1 MDKEKDD
8 IEREELVKGGQH
20 KKTFVGHIKATTV
33 DSEKHTVEVV
43 MSDETLD
50 RYDEVVSVDGWDLR
64 DYRKHPV
71 LLSSHSYHGLLSQ
84 IGKAQSIKVIDG
96 ELVAKL
102 QYFVD
107 EGNPEA
113 DWAWKLI
120 EKGIA
125 AYSVGFSVDEWIRP
139 GDDEY
144 PELLDKWQ
152 AAKTGRKK
160 KAPRV
165 FFTKQSLLENSQV
178 LVPANPSGLMKGLE
192 SKDDAVRDIST
203 RIKSCVDAG
212 EFAESD
218 TEKIDFSTNI
228 SLSFESIAKLLDDTS
243 KEVGEMLEGAKT
255 VEEMAALSLENEEN
269 STDLGV
275 EGELVVKDADD
286 VVVYMVISDVE
297 KTSEE
302 IAATYAEIVEK
313 DGDLDDSSVV
323 APVVEIELCIPDAE
337 RVFLDLKEELL
348 TEEEDESIIRFLGA
362 EGVEIKTVV
371 PFRKFPLMDE
381 NTDWSGAAA
390 RGRVAAWAGYDG
402 DDKAT
407 IDWSKYSRGFTWFD
421 SEKREDFG
429 SYKLPHHD
437 VSGGALKTVWHGVS
451 AAMAALLGARGGI
464 ALPDSDRKGVYNHL
478 KRHYAEFDKPAPEF
492 KDYDSED
499 DIIKACGFEEEPVVE
514 LSKTELVIKGL
525 LDEITALRMA
535 VTSLTDKVELLEDD
549 SAEEVIVVEEK
560 KDAIEAILGAV
571 HDTTK
576 GLSKKADEKGV
587 LDAVNSLTSGLSK
600 TED

>member
-50 RYDEVVSVDGWDLR
+50 RYDEVVCVDGWDLR

-84 IGKAQSIKVIDG
+84 IGKALWIKVIDG

-102 QYFVD
+102 QYFVG

-125 AYSVGFSVDEWIRP
+125 AYSVGFSVDEWTRP

-192 SKDDAVRDIST
+192 SKDDVVRDMST
-203 RIKSCVDAG
+203 RIKSFVDAG
-212 EFAESD
+212 DFAESD
-218 TEKIDFSTNI
+218 TEKIDFTTNI
-228 SLSFESIAKLLDDTS
+228 SLSFDSIAKLLEDTS

-255 VEEMAALSLENEEN
+255 VEEMVALSLENEEN
-269 STDLGV
+269 STDLEI
-275 EGELVVKDADD
+275 EGALEVKDA
-286 VVVYMVISDVE
+286 
-297 KTSEE
+297 EE
-302 IAATYAEIVEK
+302 GATVAVLNEGEEGSPPAAVEK
-313 DGDLDDSSVV
+313 DSFSSVEDLD
-323 APVVEIELCIPDAE
+323 ALFECPVVLSEDASGE
-337 RVFLDLKEELL
+337 EVHFLDKE
-348 TEEEDESIIRFLGA
+348 D
-362 EGVEIKTVV
+362 GVAIKTVV

-402 DDKAT
+402 DDKST

-437 VSGGALKTVWHGVS
+437 VSGGALKTVWHGVA
-451 AAMAALLGARGGI
+451 AAMAALLGARGGV

-499 DIIKACGFEEEPVVE
+499 DIIKACGIEPVVKE
-514 LSKTELVIKGL
+514 VVGVEKLGIDERIDIVALSVASLVETVKT
-525 LDEITALRMA
+525 
-535 VTSLTDKVELLEDD
+535 LTEKVELLEDD

-560 KDAIEAILGAV
+560 KDAIEAILEAV
-571 HDTTK
+571 NGTTK
-576 GLSKKADEKGV
+576 ELSKKADEKGV